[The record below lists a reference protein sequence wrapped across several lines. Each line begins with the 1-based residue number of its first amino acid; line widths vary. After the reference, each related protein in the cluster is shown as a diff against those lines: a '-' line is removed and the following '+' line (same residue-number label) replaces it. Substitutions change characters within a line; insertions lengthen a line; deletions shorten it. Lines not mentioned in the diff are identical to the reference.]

1 MVSRQGKNCI
11 KISSVD
17 IAAKSV
23 LMVPVTP
30 AKFSGLNALSISNHV
45 FHVKNVEV
53 AFCHLHVD
61 MDGGMKTS
69 SSPTQDL

>member
-1 MVSRQGKNCI
+1 
-11 KISSVD
+11 
-17 IAAKSV
+17 
-23 LMVPVTP
+23 MVPVTP